1 MKLTG
6 ILLASMLLVGF
17 CHAQD
22 RTAARPPP
30 IAAESTRF
38 GWADVLRVDPVYES
52 VSDAAPPAVSEDG
65 GPAARPDCNEAP
77 PPPSPPQ
84 HDGEQADNR
93 ATGTMIGALIGVVV
107 GHAFGRGDGNKAA
120 TVAGGVA
127 GGIAGN
133 RIAAAQDQAANNQA
147 QQQQADAERDAVTA
161 SLRDC
166 REARPIRGSTQP
178 ERRITG
184 YDVEYRYKGEIY
196 MARLPFDPGDRMRV
210 KITVVPV
217 E

>member
-1 MKLTG
+1 MKQSG
-6 ILLASMLLVGF
+6 ILIASMLFVGF

-22 RTAARPPP
+22 HTAAHPPP
-30 IAAESTRF
+30 IAAESTRY
-38 GWADVLRVDPVYES
+38 GWADVLRVDPVYDAES
-52 VSDAAPPAVSEDG
+52 DPTAAGDAGKS
-65 GPAARPDCNEAP
+65 ARPDCPDQP
-77 PPPSPPQ
+77 PPPPPAHENDQ
-84 HDGEQADNR
+84 TDHR
-93 ATGTMIGALIGVVV
+93 ATGTVIGALIGVMV

-133 RIAAAQDQAANNQA
+133 RIAAAQDEATANQT
-147 QQQQADAERDAVTA
+147 QQQADAERDAVAA

-166 REARPIRGSTQP
+166 RDPQRPIRGSAQP
-178 ERRITG
+178 ERRIVG

>member
-1 MKLTG
+1 MKQPG
-6 ILLASMLLVGF
+6 ILVASMLLAGF

-22 RTAARPPP
+22 RSVAHPPP

-38 GWADVLRVDPVYES
+38 GWADVLRVDPVYEPGA
-52 VSDAAPPAVSEDG
+52 D
-65 GPAARPDCNEAP
+65 PAASGEAGVPSPPECNDP
-77 PPPSPPQ
+77 PPPSPPTSMQ
-84 HDGEQADNR
+84 DNEPADHR
-93 ATGTMIGALIGVVV
+93 AAGTMIGALVGVVV

-120 TVAGGVA
+120 TAAGAIA

-133 RIAAAQDQAANNQA
+133 RIAAAQDRAADDQAR
-147 QQQQADAERDAVTA
+147 QQADAERDAVAA

-166 REARPIRGSTQP
+166 REARPVRGPSQP
-178 ERRITG
+178 ERRIIG

-210 KITVVPV
+210 KITVVPA